1 MSNLKVL
8 RTCVILVAAIFMTA
22 TTPAVNAAKAPKA
35 KSAAGREGAAAN
47 TILSGR
53 GAPKVSVGSDGDF
66 YIDVT
71 SYTIYGPKK
80 NNKWPS
86 GVNLKGPQ
94 GEAGKAGE
102 KGSAGNAGAATK
114 GDKGEKGER
123 GDKGEKGDKG
133 DAGVAGATGPSG
145 PAGAQGAAGPQGA
158 PGPAGATGP
167 QGSPGAA
174 GANGATGATGAK
186 GDTGDQGVK
195 GETGDIGPAGPSNVA
210 TGSITFLNS
219 VVGSAGQ
226 TAQSETFGALTTAKN
241 YQVDLVIY
249 GTGTLD
255 TNSLPLKF
263 EIVGHGISLVTS
275 GLQWLNMTSSSIR
288 SGSTKVEHSVMA
300 RFAIKASESIS
311 TYSLKAYLTTGAV
324 IMADRNVSFT
334 GNFRI
339 QEVGNVT

>member
-102 KGSAGNAGAATK
+102 KGSAGNAGLATK

-123 GDKGEKGDKG
+123 GEKGEKGDKG

-195 GETGDIGPAGPSNVA
+195 GDTGDIGPAGPSNVYVVNVD
-210 TGSITFLNS
+210 TFTIGSTVSTEYRSGF
-219 VVGSAGQ
+219 
-226 TAQSETFGALTTAKN
+226 FGALATGKKYFFEIIVKAKVSSSSALEK
-241 YQVDLVIY
+241 YYGSYIEGSEAGLVIQS
-249 GTGTLD
+249 T
-255 TNSLPLKF
+255 F
-263 EIVGHGISLVTS
+263 
-275 GLQWLNMTSSSIR
+275 TSSSGFLATR
-288 SGSTKVEHSVMA
+288 S
-300 RFAIKASESIS
+300 FAPED
-311 TYSLKAYLTTGAV
+311 AYQFRWTGTVTGAV
-324 IMADRNVSFT
+324 NTAQLRLVIFHLDNSQAIEGLGTARFH
-334 GNFRI
+334 
-339 QEVGNVT
+339 EVGNVT